1 MKAQIERALL
11 DNYEKYYRVAYSY
24 VRNEQDAL
32 DVVQDSAYKAIK
44 NWRKVKEP
52 QYIDTWI
59 YRIVTNTALNLLKK
73 QKNISSYEEN
83 LPFLPQE
90 QEPFSHRDEVLSL
103 LDHLDETERTIL
115 ILRFFEELKID
126 QIARIIQENPN
137 TTKSRLY
144 RALQK
149 LRKYID
155 TSHLAY

>member
-1 MKAQIERALL
+1 MKAQIEQALL

-24 VRNEQDAL
+24 VKNEQDAL

-52 QYIDTWI
+52 QYIETWI

-73 QKNISSYEEN
+73 QKHISSYEEN
-83 LPFLPQE
+83 LSSVPQK
-90 QEPFSHRDEVLSL
+90 QDTFSQKYEVLAL
-103 LDHLDETERTIL
+103 LDHLEETERTIL

-126 QIARIIQENPN
+126 QIARIIHENPN
-137 TTKSRLY
+137 TTKSKLY

-149 LRKYID
+149 LKKQVD
-155 TSHLAY
+155 TTNLAY